1 MGPGCHG
8 LQGRPSGVSEVN
20 PGADTGKE
28 MEVNFIQKYISH
40 NNLWLIQGGATKQQ
54 GQWLNST
61 INNNDY
67 DCDDCDNMVAGNT
80 DDATLNTGRRR
91 T

>member
-1 MGPGCHG
+1 M
-8 LQGRPSGVSEVN
+8 N

-28 MEVNFIQKYISH
+28 MEVNFIQK
-40 NNLWLIQGGATKQQ
+40 WLIQGGVTKQQ